1 MLELQK
7 IVIRNLSG
15 DKKVFIK
22 ELIKSKKWLNAIE
35 LSELEKWVKENFW
48 DTHRNEIEEA
58 FNQNYY
64 YV

>member
-7 IVIRNLSG
+7 IVIQNLS
-15 DKKVFIK
+15 DNRRFFIK
-22 ELIKSKKWLNAIE
+22 ELIKSKKWLNADE

-48 DTHRNEIEEA
+48 KTHKDEIEEA
-58 FNQNYY
+58 FNSNYN